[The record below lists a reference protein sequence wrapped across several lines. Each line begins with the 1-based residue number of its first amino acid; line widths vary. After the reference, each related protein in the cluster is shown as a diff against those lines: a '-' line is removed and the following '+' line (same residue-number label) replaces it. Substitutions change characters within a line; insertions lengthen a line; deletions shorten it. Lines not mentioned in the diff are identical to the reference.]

1 MADIDP
7 ASIFVPRFNAL
18 NVPWAAT
25 GSVASMLYG
34 EIRTTRDIDI
44 IILLHA
50 QAIAAL
56 ECVFP
61 EPEFYC
67 PPRGVVETENSR
79 EKRGHFNIIHVDSTY
94 KADVYLS
101 SNDPLHQWALRHRRA
116 VDWGGERLWLVPPEY
131 VIIHKLEFFREG
143 GSEKHVR
150 DIRGMLAVTDVDRR
164 LIETEISRRGLSTQW
179 QQVQAVVGGG

>member
-7 ASIFVPRFNAL
+7 PSIFAPRFNAL
-18 NVPWAAT
+18 AVPWAAT

-34 EIRTTRDIDI
+34 EIRTTRDIDV
-44 IILLHA
+44 IILLHS

-56 ECVFP
+56 ERVFP

-67 PPRGVVETENSR
+67 PPRDIVESENSR
-79 EKRGHFNIIHVDSTY
+79 EKRGHFNIIHLDSTY

-101 SNDPLHQWALRHRRA
+101 TDDPLHQWALRHRRA

-131 VIIHKLEFFREG
+131 VIIYKLDFFRDG
-143 GSEKHVR
+143 GSEKHLR
-150 DIRGMLAVTDVDRR
+150 DIRGMLAVTDLDRA
-164 LIETEISRRGLSTQW
+164 LLEKEIAARGLVEEWRRADNYPGS
-179 QQVQAVVGGG
+179 G